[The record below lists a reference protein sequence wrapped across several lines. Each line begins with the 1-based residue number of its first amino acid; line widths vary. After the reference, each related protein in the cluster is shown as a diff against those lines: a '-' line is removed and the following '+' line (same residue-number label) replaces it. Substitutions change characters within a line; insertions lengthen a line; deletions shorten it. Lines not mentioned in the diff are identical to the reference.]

1 MIWAGVILALGGS
14 AGAQQL
20 RLPSD
25 LAYAKAEGSP
35 GKVIFS
41 HQSHVAFDKCT
52 ACHVSFPDASAHTAG
67 DHAAMEKGVPAPA
80 TGQMVS
86 APGSGRL
93 CPVPRG

>member
-1 MIWAGVILALGGS
+1 MRHNWSAGMIWAGVILALGAS

-41 HQSHVAFDKCT
+41 HQSHVAFADKCT
-52 ACHVSFPDASAHTAG
+52 ACHVKLFRMLQPTRQVT
-67 DHAAMEKGVPAPA
+67 HAAMEKGASCGA
-80 TGQMVS
+80 CHNGQM
-86 APGSGRL
+86 AF
-93 CPVPRG
+93 